1 MQAQLTFN
9 LNELDDRMAHFRAV
23 KSLDMALVL
32 WELASN
38 SRKSLEYELEAQEM
52 RNGKPLDEYEVLDL
66 VFERIYQLLNSHD
79 INVDKLII

>member
-9 LNELDDRMAHFRAV
+9 LDEIDDRIAHLRAV

-52 RNGKPLDEYEVLDL
+52 RNGKPLSDFEVLDL
-66 VFERIYQLLNSHD
+66 VFERIYELLDKHS
-79 INVDKLII
+79 INVDDLII